1 MIAYA
6 GPFWPFF
13 FHVLGAMT
21 LFGGIL
27 AAVLVAFFGLRLD
40 RPFLRSATFWS
51 LLSCVPAFVLMRAG
65 AQWTYTAN
73 HWDQLRHT
81 LHHDPRW
88 LNIGFAVADSG
99 VLILLAALGAAFWW
113 RHGGRA
119 VAGRIALAL
128 SGVYLLLLALAW
140 LAMTGKWA

>member
-1 MIAYA
+1 VEAVIAYS

-13 FHVLGAMT
+13 LHVLGAMT

-27 AAVLVAFFGLRLD
+27 AAVALSFVGLRD
-40 RPFLRSATFWS
+40 GRPFLRGATFWA
-51 LLSCVPAFVLMRAG
+51 LLSCVPDYVVMRIG
-65 AQWTYTAN
+65 AQWTYRSE
-73 HWDQLRHT
+73 HLDQAAHT
-81 LHHDPRW
+81 PKW
-88 LNIGFAVADSG
+88 VNIGFAVADSG

-113 RHGGRA
+113 RHGGRI
-119 VAGRIALAL
+119 VAGRIAFTL